1 MTNFVIVQVLSEKK
15 DDFLSELVYR
25 TLGCAGRSGKFALW
39 VYAENFMITT
49 CYSAM
54 TIGRTFVRINVND
67 NIEIIDRIGLSDQE
81 AIELALRWEQ
91 KLHSCDAL

>member
-1 MTNFVIVQVLSEKK
+1 MANLVIVQVLSEKK

-39 VYAENFMITT
+39 IYAKEFMITT

-54 TIGRTFVRINVND
+54 TIGKTFVRVNVND
-67 NIEIIDRIGLSDQE
+67 NITIIDRFDLT
-81 AIELALRWEQ
+81 
-91 KLHSCDAL
+91 